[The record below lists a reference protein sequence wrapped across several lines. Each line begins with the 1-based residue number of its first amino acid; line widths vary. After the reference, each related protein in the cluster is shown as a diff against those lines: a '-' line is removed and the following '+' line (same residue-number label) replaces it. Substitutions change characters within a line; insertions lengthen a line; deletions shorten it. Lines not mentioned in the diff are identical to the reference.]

1 MNPADKKTGAAR
13 QAASAR
19 ETALRV
25 LVSCRT
31 NGAWADAA
39 LKAQLSRDRLS
50 GPDAALCSRI
60 VYGVMQNRMLLDY
73 YIGAYCS
80 QKPEHLQPPLPEIL
94 RIGAYQILFLEKVP
108 DSAAVNTSVELA
120 KLAKRGQA
128 SGLVNAVLR
137 KISQNKNALPAIP
150 DRDEAQYLSIR
161 YSHPKWL
168 VKRLLALLGREEA
181 EAFLAAD
188 NGIAPLTVQV
198 NPLKTTVETLT
209 AELTQSGVTVR
220 PHPWVPGCLEL
231 SGSGDLTRLP
241 AFQAGKFLVQDPAA
255 RLVSLITDMKPGQK
269 VLDVCAAPGGK
280 SFGAA
285 FAMEDRG
292 AILAC
297 DLHENKLKRI
307 REGAARL
314 GLGCI
319 ETAAADWRKRNPDW
333 ADRFDVVLVDAPCS
347 GLGIIRKK
355 PDTRYKKADD
365 LFTLP
370 VVQAAILDNAA
381 AYVRPGGILVYS
393 TCTILPEENEQI
405 TDAFLA
411 EHPDFSWESFTL
423 PQPVGE
429 TDGQLTL
436 WPQRHGTDGFYI
448 CRMRR
453 QI

>member
-1 MNPADKKTGAAR
+1 MST
-13 QAASAR
+13 SAR

-39 LKAQLSRDRLS
+39 LKAQLGRDGLS

-60 VYGVMQNRMLLDY
+60 VYGVMQNRLLLDF

-80 QKPEHLQPPLPEIL
+80 QKPDHLQPPLLDIL
-94 RIGAYQILFLEKVP
+94 RVGAYQILFLDKVP

-120 KLAKRGQA
+120 KLCKRGQA
-128 SGLVNAVLR
+128 AGLVNAVLR
-137 KISQNKNALPAIP
+137 KISQNKENLPNIP
-150 DRDEAQYLSIR
+150 DRDEARYLSIR

-188 NGIAPLTVQV
+188 NGVAPLTVQV
-198 NPLKTTVETLT
+198 NPLKTTPEALIAGL
-209 AELTQSGVTVR
+209 AEVGVTAR

-231 SGSGDLTRLP
+231 SGTGDLTALE
-241 AFQAGKFLVQDPAA
+241 AFRAGDFVVQDPAA
-255 RLVSLITDMKPGQK
+255 RLVSLFAEVRPGQR

-280 SFGAA
+280 SFSAA

-292 AILAC
+292 TILAC

-307 REGAARL
+307 REGADRL
-314 GLGCI
+314 GLTCI
-319 ETAAADWRKRNPDW
+319 ETEAADGRTPHPDW
-333 ADRFDVVLVDAPCS
+333 VGIFDAVLVDAPCS

-370 VVQAAILDNAA
+370 VVQAAILENAA
-381 AYVRPGGILVYS
+381 TYVRPGGMLVYS
-393 TCTILPEENEQI
+393 TCTILPEENQQV

-411 EHPDFSWESFTL
+411 EHPEFFRENIAR
-423 PQPVGE
+423 PEPVGE

-453 QI
+453 QA